1 MFCLFVHHRL
11 KGATSWRL
19 YLLYWGCVLLVDI
32 GCLTQLLSVLF
43 FETESSAELK
53 AHKFDQN
60 SSPVSFKDS
69 SISTL
74 TPPPIPWPPRIEVSH
89 DTCPAFTGLQK
100 IWTQILMIVWHPL
113 WILNH
118 LPGLVLFIIIFEH
131 RMVLIE
137 ALLLLNC
144 PFNWNID
151 EEPSRGEGYYWHLF
165 PGDWDKFYL

>member
-1 MFCLFVHHRL
+1 M
-11 KGATSWRL
+11 
-19 YLLYWGCVLLVDI
+19 LLLLVCWKQLWVSTLSLLPLCRPSTQRSHLLKVVPALL
-32 GCLTQLLSVLF
+32 GMCTTGWHWTSYSVTLCLILSNRVF
-43 FETESSAELK
+43 SWADSSE
-53 AHKFDQN
+53 FDQN

-74 TPPPIPWPPRIEVSH
+74 APPPIPWPPRTEVSQ
-89 DTCPAFTGLQK
+89 DTCPAFTGLRK
-100 IWTQILMIVWHPL
+100 IWTRIFMIVWHPL
-113 WILNH
+113 WGLNH

-151 EEPSRGEGYYWHLF
+151 EEPSRG
-165 PGDWDKFYL
+165 